1 MSRGRGSHE
10 SENMNNLPSLFQH
23 LEQGVKFWKSG
34 CFVVLH
40 LPTKFALENELHKLQ
55 MLDSF
60 QKLIRLQS
68 IVQMTKK
75 QPRM

>member
-10 SENMNNLPSLFQH
+10 SENMNNLLSLFRRFQH
-23 LEQGVKFWKSG
+23 LELGVKFWKSG

-40 LPTKFALENELHKLQ
+40 LPPKFALENELQKLQ

-60 QKLIRLQS
+60 QKLMEPIRL
-68 IVQMTKK
+68 MNCTND
-75 QPRM
+75 